1 MTDATTRAIAETLR
15 RWYEAPGAQVIDFF
29 RAREQLRQ
37 RRAIRYLRR
46 PRGTD
51 PTPPKAA

>member
-15 RWYEAPGAQVIDFF
+15 RWHEAPGAQVIDFF

-37 RRAIRYLRR
+37 RRATRYLRR
-46 PRGTD
+46 PRH
-51 PTPPKAA
+51 PEPPKAA